1 MEFSSSTDAQ
11 LHSWTPVPALE
22 SGPCGSFHTFLLPE
36 NPQKTP
42 RCPELIKRD
51 PVEKTQGLNALHF
64 EREFLIFMP

>member
-36 NPQKTP
+36 NPQVP
-42 RCPELIKRD
+42 RADQEGPSGENTGPECSALREG
-51 PVEKTQGLNALHF
+51 VFNFHALN
-64 EREFLIFMP
+64 